1 MWQQI
6 IIWVVTTVLS
16 ALLAPRP
23 KVQDAQPG
31 QIGDKDVPIASQDA
45 PIPVLF
51 GTRVIRQANVVWYG
65 DVKTTE
71 IRQSSGSGG
80 KK

>member
-1 MWQQI
+1 MWSYI
-6 IIWVVTTVLS
+6 VLWIFTTVLS
-16 ALLAPRP
+16 SLLAPKPRT
-23 KVQDAQPG
+23 QEAQPG

-51 GTRVIRQANVVWYG
+51 GTRVISGPNVVWYG
-65 DVKTTE
+65 DVQVKP
-71 IRQSSGSGG
+71 IKKKSGA

>member
-23 KVQDAQPG
+23 KVQDAQPS

-51 GTRVIRQANVVWYG
+51 GTRVISGPNVVWYG
-65 DVKTTE
+65 DVQVRP
-71 IRQSSGSGG
+71 IRKSSGG